1 MRVVLPEE
9 QRVAPLV
16 RTVHAWT
23 RPWLLRMLS
32 AWLLV
37 PATATLIL
45 AGHHRLALVAAG
57 AVVACSCLQ
66 ALIANRPILPL
77 PFRQRAATLAVVS
90 SATAVGLAGVLGE
103 LYALGA
109 GVAALVIWA
118 TAARQRLHAVRDG
131 RADWVEQMAG
141 AVQEHFKPKVYEPP
155 AHRWVHVPEWRS
167 KPPPAPL
174 PSFPTP
180 RQWWRHFKASEVA
193 SRPIYPVRI
202 RIDVPPRVRSHL
214 IRQAFMEHLDT
225 NTGMRW
231 DYDWRIPQRVVFLT
245 PKRPLPRPVWRRGK
259 PPKNLVRLPRD
270 YDHKAQWY
278 LFPVGINS
286 RRQIIYW
293 DVSIH
298 PHARL
303 AGTTRLGKTALL
315 RLLLL
320 HASASGRWKMYLCDP
335 KKFELRFFRNR
346 PGVQALAT
354 DVESIRDAIKEVH
367 DEMMRRVDLV
377 GDVLA
382 PDGSVIDVPP
392 EEVVAREGGI
402 LLVIDETSAFFTL
415 KKLKDK
421 GPADAEDEL
430 RKEALNYLLDIGRLG
445 AVVGVHC
452 LLAQQRPDH
461 TVFPGD
467 LKNNVEG
474 GGALHV
480 DTAES
485 SRMAISTR
493 QAFDLPK
500 IKGRVLWRLEDGTFE
515 ETQAFWV
522 DRDDL
527 DELVPVPSLAY
538 QEPPFDTAA
547 ALEELV
553 EVGPD
558 GLEAGEDPAGDG
570 AIPLTL
576 LTNDDPDRPPPSFRR
591 RRPRPPD
598 FRHNN

>member
-1 MRVVLPEE
+1 MF
-9 QRVAPLV
+9 
-16 RTVHAWT
+16 
-23 RPWLLRMLS
+23 S

-37 PATATLIL
+37 PTTAVLIL
-45 AGHHRLALVAAG
+45 TGHHQLSLIAAG

-66 ALIANRPILPL
+66 VLAANRPPLPL
-77 PFRQRAATLAVVS
+77 PFRQRAVTLAIVS
-90 SATAVGLAGVLGE
+90 SSIAIGLAGLVGE

-109 GVAALVIWA
+109 GVAALVAW
-118 TAARQRLHAVRDG
+118 TAAIRRRLHVVQDA

-141 AVQEHFKPKVYEPP
+141 AVQEQFKPKVSEPP
-155 AHRWVHVPEWRS
+155 AQKWVHVLEWRS
-167 KPPPAPL
+167 KPPPPL

-180 RQWWRHFKASEVA
+180 RQWWRHFKASAVA
-193 SRPIYPVRI
+193 SRPIYPARLWI
-202 RIDVPPRVRSHL
+202 EVPPRVRGHL
-214 IRQAFMEHLDT
+214 IRQAFMEHLDVV
-225 NTGMRW
+225 TGMRW
-231 DYDWRIPQRVVFLT
+231 DYEWRLPKRAVYLT
-245 PKRPLPRPVWRRGK
+245 PQRPLPVPVWRKGR
-259 PPKNLVRLPRD
+259 PPKGLVRLPRD
-270 YDHKAQWY
+270 YDHTAEWW

-346 PGVQALAT
+346 PGVQVLAT
-354 DVESIRDAIKEVH
+354 DVESIRDAIKEVY

-421 GPADAEDEL
+421 GDADAEDEL

-445 AVVGVHC
+445 AAVGVHC
-452 LLAQQRPDH
+452 LLAQQRPNH
-461 TVFPGD
+461 EVFPGD

-485 SRMAISTR
+485 SRMAIGTR
-493 QAFDLPK
+493 QAYELPK
-500 IKGRVLWRLEDGTFE
+500 VKGRVLWRLEDGTFE
-515 ETQAFWV
+515 ETQAFWA
-522 DRDDL
+522 DKNDL

-538 QEPPFDTAA
+538 EEPPFDSEAG
-547 ALEELV
+547 LEEFV

-558 GLEAGEDPAGDG
+558 GLESGEDPAGDG

-576 LTNDDPDRPPPSFRR
+576 LTNDPDRPPAAFRR